1 MELIVVIGILAVLEV
16 ILSVDNA
23 LILGLMVQ
31 GLPISLRR
39 KALFYGIVGA
49 YVLRGL
55 ALVFATFFIKFW
67 WAQALGGAYLLYVA
81 LRYFLKGRKEM
92 SQAHSAPSSR
102 HFWGTVAQIELMD
115 LAFAVDSVLVA
126 VALSNQLWVIFT
138 GVFLGIA
145 ALRLVAS
152 FFVGILERH
161 SRFKTVAYV
170 IVALAGVKL
179 ILEGW
184 DKVAEQVLTKPEWAL
199 HLDKTMF
206 TLLILGVLGVG
217 ALWATRTKR
226 T

>member
-1 MELIVVIGILAVLEV
+1 MEIIVVIGILAMLEV

-31 GLPISLRR
+31 GLPSQLRR

-55 ALVFATFFIKFW
+55 ALAFAAFFIKFW
-67 WAQALGGAYLLYVA
+67 WAQALGGAYLLFVA
-81 LRYFLKGRKEM
+81 FRYFVRRRTETPH
-92 SQAHSAPSSR
+92 AHSVPSSR
-102 HFWGTVAQIELMD
+102 QFWGTVAQIELMD
-115 LAFAVDSVLVA
+115 LAFAIDSILVA

-152 FFVGILERH
+152 FFVGLLEH
-161 SRFKTVAYV
+161 YPRFKTVAYV

-179 ILEGW
+179 TLEGW
-184 DKVAEQVLTKPEWAL
+184 DKLTEQVLTKPEWAL
-199 HLDKTMF
+199 HLDKTVF
-206 TLLILGVLGVG
+206 SLFILGVLGVG
-217 ALWATRTKR
+217 ALWATRAQR

>member
-1 MELIVVIGILAVLEV
+1 MEIIVVIGILAALEV

-31 GLPISLRR
+31 GLPMSLRR

-55 ALVFATFFIKFW
+55 ALTFAAFFIKFW
-67 WAQALGGAYLLYVA
+67 WAQALGGAYLLFVA
-81 LRYFLKGRKEM
+81 LRYFLRRRTETPH
-92 SQAHSAPSSR
+92 AHPAPSSQQ
-102 HFWGTVAQIELMD
+102 FWSTVAQLELMD

-138 GVFLGIA
+138 GVLLGIA

-152 FFVGILERH
+152 FFVGLLERYP
-161 SRFKTVAYV
+161 RFKTIAYV

-179 ILEGW
+179 MLEGW
-184 DKVAEQVLTKPEWAL
+184 DKWAEQVLARPEWAL
-199 HLDKTMF
+199 HLDKTAF
-206 TLLILGVLGVG
+206 SLFILLVLGVG
-217 ALWATRTKR
+217 ALWATRTTR